1 MRISTQQIRRVLKQF
16 SIYRIRTCT
25 PILRGEVSRPI
36 CISQVS
42 SDASGTVCI
51 LRPSRSRLLAL
62 WWLALHLLLLAAI
75 VGLGVPPWVKVALAA
90 ALGAHAVVRRPQSAT
105 PVLVCRADGH
115 WVLPERGPG
124 PLRLARG
131 TSCTAHWA
139 RIVLVGKTQTSDI
152 LLLRDQLDEVSWRI
166 LQGRL
171 RGSFI
176 AEGPIELAPQAPAKD
191 LR

>member
-1 MRISTQQIRRVLKQF
+1 
-16 SIYRIRTCT
+16 
-25 PILRGEVSRPI
+25 
-36 CISQVS
+36 
-42 SDASGTVCI
+42 
-51 LRPSRSRLLAL
+51 
-62 WWLALHLLLLAAI
+62 
-75 VGLGVPPWVKVALAA
+75 
-90 ALGAHAVVRRPQSAT
+90 
-105 PVLVCRADGH
+105 
-115 WVLPERGPG
+115 LPERGPG